1 MKRAKTLFVSLA
13 AGALALSLLTSC
25 SGMEYPGVY
34 PGGNSFGNW
43 TGGMSNGTTPNG
55 NGSNGTGNCTGNNN
69 VVKDP
74 NENLEAYRA
83 EVLRLINQARAERGI
98 VLLKD
103 DDAALTEEAQKLAEK
118 LPENFTYHHC
128 TEQVAAG
135 YQTPERLVSGLLSE
149 GGSYLLRESYTKLG
163 VGFYYSKDS
172 EYGYYWD
179 LYFEKSSNTPDSGTD
194 EKDDSN
200 QNDNTNGSGNSGE
213 NNDSGNAGNTDA
225 PDDKDEENTASL
237 DQLSPNTVAY
247 RNEVLRLVNIERKKA
262 GLNEL
267 TMTNTNLLK
276 AAQRRANEIA
286 VRYNPPHTRLDGRS
300 WSTVLAEYNVFWRA
314 TGENMAAGYQ
324 TPAEVVNG
332 WMNSPGHRANI
343 LDEDFNQIG
352 IGYAYRYGTE
362 YSHYWVQ
369 IFTN

>member
-25 SGMEYPGVY
+25 SGMEHPGVY
-34 PGGNSFGNW
+34 PGWNSSGNW
-43 TGGMSNGTTPNG
+43 TGGTFNGTTPNG

-103 DDAALTEEAQKLAEK
+103 DDAALTEKAQKLAEK
-118 LPENFTYHHC
+118 LPENFTYHYC

-135 YQTPERLVSGLLSE
+135 YQTPECLVSGLLSE

-179 LYFEKSSNTPDSGTD
+179 LYFEKSSNTPDPGTD

-213 NNDSGNAGNTDA
+213 NNDSDNAGNTDA
-225 PDDKDEENTASL
+225 PDDKEEDNTASL

-324 TPAEVVNG
+324 TPAEVVEG

-343 LDEDFNQIG
+343 LNENFNQIG
-352 IGYAYRYGTE
+352 IGYAYRYGTG
-362 YSHYWVQ
+362 YNHYWIQ